1 MCSATADCANPSR
14 PQPDGKK
21 IDAATAMHLQKL
33 DDIKAL
39 IAAEDFAALKGNDE
53 LAREIS
59 QGAVFANFKDAVRFD
74 GSVWAL
80 APLNA
85 RALYL

>member
-39 IAAEDFAALKGNDE
+39 IAAEDF
-53 LAREIS
+53 
-59 QGAVFANFKDAVRFD
+59 V
-74 GSVWAL
+74 
-80 APLNA
+80 APIGLG
-85 RALYL
+85 RIVALYYRSSSLYQIH